1 MDILIVI
8 ETVVKLFVGPGVF
21 GRFAALG
28 LYRAFLAE
36 KVPLYPASILL
47 NSLNALT

>member
-28 LYRAFLAE
+28 LYRAFLAG
-36 KVPLYPASILL
+36 KSTLYPASILL